1 MKQILQSIKTGV
13 TEMAKNQHLEA
24 MNISKT
30 RVRRVLILSGLLMLM
45 PIFATIG
52 ANGVV
57 FDRFGGA
64 IEREVLTFS
73 GFVISLPFSLF
84 FLAYMSF
91 KMKFFPVRSK
101 FFMSTFFIYVSL
113 MMVSY
118 IIHEEIDKNLIK
130 NLSYLILFLYTITLM
145 TEYFRRTLT
154 NQSLVMA
161 YQANFVLIPGVIIL
175 MITMLNFFRVWLQ
188 CGGYFTYCDG
198 YGYFISEWFMIY
210 NFDQYFVLAMLPL
223 LAVAFVYSKVIWF
236 FTAAAYFTLALV
248 ADNDTAMIIGACL
261 IFFQC
266 FVRPTLNLISVSS
279 YKILFLLMFIVL
291 IISPML
297 VNWLY
302 FNADIIWFLYNK
314 NNYENP
320 NNLWVRIQLIN
331 AFFDELSSSSV
342 SVFFPFMSGT
352 RLVHGDY
359 HNEFLVIYRSIG
371 LFALI
376 YYLWIYKKIQS
387 ISNSFLDVKFV
398 IALLVFIAAAV
409 ITPTLHPY
417 TGIYLGALFAFYS
430 RLTDLL
436 NEP

>member
-1 MKQILQSIKTGV
+1 MKQILQSLKTGV

-52 ANGVV
+52 ANGVG

-64 IEREVLTFS
+64 IEQEVLTFS

-84 FLAYMSF
+84 FLTYMTF
-91 KMKFFPVRSK
+91 KMKFFPARNK
-101 FFMSTFFIYVSL
+101 FFMSIFFIYASL

-118 IIHEEIDKNLIK
+118 IIHDEIDKNLIK
-130 NLSYLILFLYTITLM
+130 NLSYLILFLYTSSLM

-154 NQSLVMA
+154 NQSLVMT
-161 YQANFVLIPGVIIL
+161 YQAYFILIPGTLIL
-175 MITMLNFFRVWLQ
+175 MLTVSSNFLV
-188 CGGYFTYCDG
+188 G
-198 YGYFISEWFMIY
+198 YGFFISELFMIY
-210 NFDQYFVLAMLPL
+210 NYDQYFVIVMLPL
-223 LAVAFVYSKVIWF
+223 LAVAFGYSKIIWF
-236 FTAAAYFTLALV
+236 FCLSGYFILAFIT
-248 ADNDTAMIIGACL
+248 DNDTAVIIGACL

-266 FVRPTLNLISVSS
+266 FLRPILNLISVSP

-297 VNWLY
+297 VKWLY

-320 NNLWVRIQLIN
+320 NNLWHRIELIN

-342 SVFFPFMSGT
+342 SVFFPFVGGT

-359 HNEFLVIYRSIG
+359 HNELLVIYRSIG

-387 ISNSFLDVKFV
+387 ISNSFLDVKFA

-436 NEP
+436 NVP